1 MWGSLTRWSRCC
13 VVGRVASPR
22 DEVVGHLIGSRYSTV
37 TTSFLGR
44 ARHSTTISWP
54 ELVPRSDQLDD
65 RRDAHAAADAERGEA
80 ALLVA
85 TGELVDE
92 GAEDHRAGGA
102 EGVAHRDGPAVDVGD
117 VVADAQVAHEAH
129 RDGGERLVDLEEV
142 DVLDL
147 EAGLGERLAGGGC
160 RTGEHDRG

>member
-1 MWGSLTRWSRCC
+1 MWGSLTRWSRCF

-44 ARHSTTISWP
+44 ARHSTTVSWP

-102 EGVAHRDGPAVDVGD
+102 ERVAHGDGATVDVGH
-117 VVADAQVAHEAH
+117 VMADAHVAHEPH
-129 RDGGERLVDLEEV
+129 GHGGEGLVERREV
-142 DVLDL
+142 DVVDL
-147 EAGLGERLAGGGC
+147 
-160 RTGEHDRG
+160 